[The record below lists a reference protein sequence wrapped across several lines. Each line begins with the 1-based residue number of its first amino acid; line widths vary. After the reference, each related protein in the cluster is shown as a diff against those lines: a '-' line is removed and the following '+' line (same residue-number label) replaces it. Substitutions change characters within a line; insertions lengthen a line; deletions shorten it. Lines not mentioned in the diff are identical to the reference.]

1 MENKTL
7 FKVAQTVYDS
17 ALFGDLKG
25 EVKGYKSDTRY
36 KLIVEFN
43 GKIFYYTLDGRF
55 NVNMNPTLSN
65 QPYKVEYVPPQ
76 PQIELPEVGQMCY
89 FWNENPENGFI
100 YAQFGGYDSR
110 RGEYRFFTKNES
122 HWQYCST
129 TNPVEDGK

>member
-1 MENKTL
+1 METKAL
-7 FKVAQTVYDS
+7 FKVGQTVYDS

-25 EVKGYKSDTRY
+25 KVIDIRIGDKYPLRVQFGEYIY
-36 KLIVEFN
+36 L
-43 GKIFYYTLDGRF
+43 YTLDGRF